1 MPTKKL
7 NNPPLNNQPVNHLK
21 PRAKA
26 KADLTQPPAPKPVAQ
41 PPAPAPKRAS
51 SLFAKI
57 RLLAVLAVL
66 ALILRLVISAW
77 RLSSEH
83 DPLTELPSPAPAQAG
98 PVAPTALPAN
108 ALSAGAAM
116 FLNSQVASLPIVSQA
131 ATSVAQNA
139 IPLPPGG
146 EDLRRPQR
154 APTPPLA
161 PASPPPQTSASPTAP
176 PLPPSGPT
184 SPQTAEEQSRRSFEL
199 TRRETQ
205 LNAREQAIKEL
216 EADLNVRIAAAE
228 RSKTELKDLV
238 TRNEAILEEQKALS
252 IKQKNEEDALKD
264 ARLEHLVLAFK
275 GMKPDQAGQLI
286 NSMDDMVAVSILSSM
301 PGSNAGKILAMVQP
315 EKAARL
321 IKSISERRIDP
332 KTILEE
338 NQRNQAQRAAS
349 TGGAPA
355 TPAGS

>member
-1 MPTKKL
+1 
-7 NNPPLNNQPVNHLK
+7 
-21 PRAKA
+21 
-26 KADLTQPPAPKPVAQ
+26 
-41 PPAPAPKRAS
+41 
-51 SLFAKI
+51 
-57 RLLAVLAVL
+57 
-66 ALILRLVISAW
+66 
-77 RLSSEH
+77 
-83 DPLTELPSPAPAQAG
+83 
-98 PVAPTALPAN
+98 
-108 ALSAGAAM
+108 
-116 FLNSQVASLPIVSQA
+116 
-131 ATSVAQNA
+131 
-139 IPLPPGG
+139 
-146 EDLRRPQR
+146 
-154 APTPPLA
+154 
-161 PASPPPQTSASPTAP
+161 
-176 PLPPSGPT
+176 
-184 SPQTAEEQSRRSFEL
+184 L